1 MFVAMFGFF
10 LGNLYLRAQLSVKRE
25 MRYAIVVIT
34 MVYRSH
40 MLFSNARSPLLA
52 HFSAAIAGIGK
63 IHLLVKSTLNISL
76 L

>member
-1 MFVAMFGFF
+1 MAFSMVGFG
-10 LGNLYLRAQLSVKRE
+10 LANIYLRAQLSVKRE
-25 MRYAIVVIT
+25 MRYATAVLPLL
-34 MVYRSH
+34 YRSH

-63 IHLLVKSTLNISL
+63 VHLLVNSILNIIL